1 MNLDHSPDTPPSPH
15 PAMTESTS
23 IQDHHAIA
31 AVLNKYLE
39 GNAEGDSAATRLAF
53 HPQATFFGMGGNELV
68 GPEIQ
73 KLYDI
78 VDTLPRS
85 PDARTAIARID
96 VAVTAANARVDS
108 ENVAG
113 QRFTDFF
120 NLLKIEGEWLI
131 VNKVY
136 HIHPAG

>member
-1 MNLDHSPDTPPSPH
+1 MSELTYVQAYN
-15 PAMTESTS
+15 
-23 IQDHHAIA
+23 AIA
-31 AVLNKYLE
+31 EVLNKYLE
-39 GNAEGDSAATRLAF
+39 GNAKGNSASTKLAF
-53 HPQATFFGMGGNELV
+53 HAQATFFGVSGDEVV

-78 VDTLPRS
+78 VDTLPPS

-96 VAVTAANARVDS
+96 VAGTAANARVDS

-120 NLLKIEGEWLI
+120 NLLKIEGRWII

-136 HIHPAG
+136 HIHPVA